1 MFKAADLIF
10 TVFLNLFQG
19 YCLQF
24 FYGSFLDGRIKD
36 SRWNTLAVTGL
47 YAVLRIAPVSMESP
61 PDWDYRTAV
70 GRLALSLGILA
81 VLAVCFYKAFHFIT
95 IFLVAAFQAVTDI
108 SRYAAVTVFG
118 ELGDGL
124 LGIWNKCIT
133 VSAERSLCFF
143 LPRLVRG

>member
-47 YAVLRIAPVSMESP
+47 Y
-61 PDWDYRTAV
+61 PDSAGLD
-70 GRLALSLGILA
+70 GILA
-81 VLAVCFYKAFHFIT
+81 
-95 IFLVAAFQAVTDI
+95 
-108 SRYAAVTVFG
+108 R
-118 ELGDGL
+118 LGL
-124 LGIWNKCIT
+124 
-133 VSAERSLCFF
+133 
-143 LPRLVRG
+143 